1 MELGEKGS
9 PEQVNITPNEG
20 RMYQTQAPYC
30 GINFIICLYGI
41 FPPRN

>member
-20 RMYQTQAPYC
+20 RMYQTQALYY
-30 GINFIICLYGI
+30 GINLITYTYNI
-41 FPPRN
+41 FNLIN